1 MVFSFPVDS
10 WQYFRASFLQLIFR
24 CLTAKENKVGE
35 IKGREREKGEQIE
48 DKQRN
53 DENRMSQPGR
63 THKALCA

>member
-1 MVFSFPVDS
+1 
-10 WQYFRASFLQLIFR
+10 
-24 CLTAKENKVGE
+24 LTAKENKVGE

-53 DENRMSQPGR
+53 DENRMSQPDR